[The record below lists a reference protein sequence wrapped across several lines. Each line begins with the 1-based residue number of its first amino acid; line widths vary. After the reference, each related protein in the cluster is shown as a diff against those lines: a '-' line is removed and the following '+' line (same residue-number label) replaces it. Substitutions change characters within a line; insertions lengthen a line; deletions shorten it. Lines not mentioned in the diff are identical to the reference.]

1 MSSTFRDRQEILNE
15 MAQIQSMERGKICCM
30 SRKKVQEGKEV
41 VVEYYN
47 HQTWQDGQNVCRYV
61 KADELQALKE
71 AIAGRQRFEE
81 LADEFVEAT
90 VQMTRQKFKDDQE
103 AKKNSGSSKRKSS
116 GKQKRSSA

>member
-1 MSSTFRDRQEILNE
+1 MNSTSRDRQEILNE

-30 SRKKVQEGKEV
+30 TRKKVQDGKEV
-41 VVEYYN
+41 SVEYYN

-61 KADELQALKE
+61 KAEELEVIKE

-90 VQMTRQKFKDDQE
+90 VQMTRAKLKDNKD
-103 AKKNSGSSKRKSS
+103 AKKNSRSSKKKST
-116 GKQKRSSA
+116 GKQKPSSA